1 MRMRTLLNLMLTAQP
16 VAFYRKDAFW
26 VMAVSLF
33 IMLFLIVVF
42 IILRRKFDREIV
54 YQRKIARSYERE
66 LMQQR
71 KENQVKED
79 ELHRQ
84 EQRLAHTQSELERV
98 TIEIENYKSILKE
111 KEQML
116 EDIIN
121 QNKSFMR
128 LLHQTK
134 LEGSAQDVVDAVR
147 RSSEGRHEMSDEE
160 WKQLLLAVDK
170 LYPDFTDML
179 IRKLGRVDRQE
190 LRVCYLIR
198 IGLSN
203 PQIQNITN
211 LPRTTVWRWTKK
223 YEWIAELDKTVS
235 PLPAS
240 KESVK

>member
-1 MRMRTLLNLMLTAQP
+1 MIRYLLLTVRP
-16 VAFYRKDAFW
+16 VPLYRQDAFW
-26 VMAVSLF
+26 VMAVSVL
-33 IMLFLIVVF
+33 IMVFLIVVF
-42 IILRRKFDREIV
+42 IILRKKFDREIV

-66 LMQQR
+66 LMRQR
-71 KENQVKED
+71 NDNQIMED

-84 EQRLAHTQSELERV
+84 EQRLANTQSELDRV
-98 TIEIENYKSILKE
+98 SIEIENYKSLLRE

-116 EDIIN
+116 EGIIS

-134 LEGSAQDVVDAVR
+134 LEGSAQDIIDAVR
-147 RSSEGRHEMSDEE
+147 RSSEGRHELSDEE
-160 WKQLLLAVDK
+160 WKQLLLAIDK
-170 LYPDFTDML
+170 LYPDFTDLL

-223 YEWIAELDKTVS
+223 YEWIASLDK
-235 PLPAS
+235 A
-240 KESVK
+240 

>member
-1 MRMRTLLNLMLTAQP
+1 MALTQSVARTIRYLTPSVRP
-16 VAFYRKDAFW
+16 VPLYRQDAFW
-26 VMAVSLF
+26 VMAVSVL
-33 IMLFLIVVF
+33 IMVFLIVVF
-42 IILRRKFDREIV
+42 IILRKKFDREIV

-66 LMQQR
+66 LMRQR
-71 KENQVKED
+71 NDNQIMED

-84 EQRLAHTQSELERV
+84 EQRLANTQSELDRV
-98 TIEIENYKSILKE
+98 SIEIENYKSLLRE

-116 EDIIN
+116 EDIIS

-134 LEGSAQDVVDAVR
+134 LEGSAQDIIDAVR
-147 RSSEGRHEMSDEE
+147 RSSEGRHELSDEE
-160 WKQLLLAVDK
+160 WKQLLLAIDK
-170 LYPDFTDML
+170 LYPDFTDLL

-223 YEWIAELDKTVS
+223 YEWIASLDK
-235 PLPAS
+235 A
-240 KESVK
+240 

>member
-1 MRMRTLLNLMLTAQP
+1 MIRYLLLTVRP
-16 VAFYRKDAFW
+16 MPLYRQDAFW
-26 VMAVSLF
+26 VMAVSVL
-33 IMLFLIVVF
+33 IMVFLIVVF
-42 IILRRKFDREIV
+42 IILRKKFDREIV
-54 YQRKIARSYERE
+54 YQRKI
-66 LMQQR
+66 M
-71 KENQVKED
+71 ED

-84 EQRLAHTQSELERV
+84 EQRLANTQSELDRV
-98 TIEIENYKSILKE
+98 SIEIENYKSLLRE

-116 EDIIN
+116 EDIIS

-134 LEGSAQDVVDAVR
+134 LEGSAQDIIDTVR
-147 RSSEGRHEMSDEE
+147 RSSEGRHELSDEE
-160 WKQLLLAVDK
+160 WKQLLLAIDK
-170 LYPDFTDML
+170 LYPDFTDLL

-223 YEWIAELDKTVS
+223 YEWIALLDK
-235 PLPAS
+235 A
-240 KESVK
+240 